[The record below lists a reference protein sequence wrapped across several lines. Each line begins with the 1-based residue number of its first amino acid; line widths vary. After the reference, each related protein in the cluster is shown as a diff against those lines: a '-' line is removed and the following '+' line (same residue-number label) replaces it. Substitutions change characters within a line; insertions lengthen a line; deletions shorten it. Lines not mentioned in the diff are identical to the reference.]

1 MGLLAG
7 HTQSSYISLFGLG
20 IYALVPTLFPR
31 CTPIQSPDQ
40 SGVPNSG
47 RKATSLGR
55 QRAKVIGR
63 AILHLAQVCLVG
75 AALAAVQILPSLELA
90 RLSIRSGG
98 LSYQEAVAFSLKP
111 LPRLLRYTFLPPW
124 GGNLAQ
130 VFGGSHFTEYVAYVG
145 VVPLLLA
152 TIWVFV
158 VPGLW
163 VGSSCV
169 KWMSNSLHEIQLC
182 ILTGLGIALAV
193 GLYNPLYWILYK
205 TIPGFGLFRVPAR
218 WLFLYAFGVAMLA
231 GIGTQ
236 RVSEWIRKLLP
247 VNPLPWSRHLPVGQ
261 AVVAAVAIIELFM
274 ASNALPLAHPTAE
287 GAFSSLRTAP
297 AHILAAQRQTI
308 APGRFLSLSDT
319 LYDPGDLNEI
329 QHIFKEQLSEQEI
342 YDYIVCTKRKE
353 IIAPNLPLAWQVYA
367 VDGYDGGLLP
377 LARYM
382 LLQQLFLEPE
392 KILPDGRLRE
402 GLERIPPSRLL
413 SLFGARY
420 AITDKVDDVW
430 IDDVFYDLAF
440 DAVLGTDT
448 VTSIASTDPEFTAT
462 GIGVV
467 SFLEGRVVAD
477 GTPVAEVH
485 VTTQEGKMLS
495 FTLRSGRDTA
505 YDAGEASG
513 SEHTTRLDW
522 ENAMQI
528 ARVEVTALPFG
539 GRIHVRGLA
548 LIDERDGSNV
558 PLILSTDGQYRQV
571 HSGDVKIYEVLDAL
585 PRAHVVH
592 QTQVIENDEAA
603 LAALS
608 DPALDPERMAILSG
622 GKALDE
628 KPTTAPQVT
637 VDTYKPEHVV
647 IQASLQAPGY
657 LVLSDAWY
665 PGWRAA
671 VNGQWTTIERA
682 NVHFRAVHLDAGTHT
697 VRFVYR
703 PASYWVGLGIS
714 ALACV
719 VTGIG
724 SLFRHDSGRPPP
736 LSAARR
742 RSWCW

>member
-1 MGLLAG
+1 
-7 HTQSSYISLFGLG
+7 
-20 IYALVPTLFPR
+20 
-31 CTPIQSPDQ
+31 
-40 SGVPNSG
+40 
-47 RKATSLGR
+47 
-55 QRAKVIGR
+55 
-63 AILHLAQVCLVG
+63 
-75 AALAAVQILPSLELA
+75 
-90 RLSIRSGG
+90 
-98 LSYQEAVAFSLKP
+98 
-111 LPRLLRYTFLPPW
+111 
-124 GGNLAQ
+124 
-130 VFGGSHFTEYVAYVG
+130 
-145 VVPLLLA
+145 
-152 TIWVFV
+152 
-158 VPGLW
+158 
-163 VGSSCV
+163 
-169 KWMSNSLHEIQLC
+169 
-182 ILTGLGIALAV
+182 
-193 GLYNPLYWILYK
+193 
-205 TIPGFGLFRVPAR
+205 
-218 WLFLYAFGVAMLA
+218 MLA
-231 GIGTQ
+231 GTGIQ
-236 RVSEWIRKLLP
+236 RVSEWIGAIPIPPRSGSRLL
-247 VNPLPWSRHLPVGQ
+247 LAGQ
-261 AVVAAVAIIELFM
+261 AAVAAVVLIELFM
-274 ASNALPLAHPTAE
+274 AANALPLAHPTATE
-287 GAFSSLRTAP
+287 AFSSLRTAP
-297 AHILAAQRQTI
+297 AHILAAQGQTI
-308 APGRFLSLSDT
+308 APGRFLSLSDN

-329 QHIFKEQLSEQEI
+329 QHMFKGQLSEQEI

-377 LARYM
+377 LARYI

-392 KILPDGRLRE
+392 NILPDGRLRE

-413 SLFGARY
+413 SFLGTRY